1 MFLLFRLSYTYLMW
15 KRLGGEP
22 LYNAEVAISMI
33 LILSG
38 SFPRYTQWE
47 WYLNLQKE
55 NWFFGITHLYYPR
68 SPMFVSLDKS
78 FNVGDISR
86 TSWESSGGTLPSMIH
101 RGGPSPSFLVR
112 AFKPFRPWPRIE
124 SITLIIAPHD
134 LHVISVEIEIVVR
147 DWWGLIINCHW
158 CVVATSSDKCSRHA
172 QASRSLINGMR
183 VYEQLDGH
191 SGKPKRVR
199 KTKGYF
205 LLFSRSLLFFKRG
218 NSEKLLS
225 SHFPFLFTISSSFFK
240 LSILLFPSNFSSLT
254 QVCSGILSLFL

>member
-1 MFLLFRLSYTYLMW
+1 MFRLSYTYLMW

-78 FNVGDISR
+78 FNVGGISR
-86 TSWESSGGTLPSMIH
+86 TPRESFGGTLPFMIH

-112 AFKPFRPWPRIE
+112 TFKPFRPWPKIE
-124 SITLIIAPHD
+124 STTLTIAPHD

-158 CVVATSSDKCSRHA
+158 CEVATSSNSPLRRVIFCSFP
-172 QASRSLINGMR
+172 
-183 VYEQLDGH
+183 V
-191 SGKPKRVR
+191 
-199 KTKGYF
+199 
-205 LLFSRSLLFFKRG
+205 LFFSLKG
-218 NSEKLLS
+218 GTQKS
-225 SHFPFLFTISSSFFK
+225 FWVPIFL
-240 LSILLFPSNFSSLT
+240 FSSLSP
-254 QVCSGILSLFL
+254 QVFSSYSYSSSLVTSLALLRCAPALYISLSSF